1 MNIDFWSQVSLI
13 LVLGLGGLLVQ
24 RFFKPHL
31 DRDQYY
37 YVKDITMLASWAMV
51 GIWSGSGLLKWV
63 IIAGMGGLFLGFCQ
77 KMQRSFELRPLF
89 LLLGLLLALFGP
101 RINFIGMPGG
111 VFLYLPQGVAVILSA
126 LWYSLFPLVLQEV
139 DQIPGLGGSLL
150 FVGWLLMTLGVVTS
164 SPGWNEVIY
173 ASLAGLVLIGTFW
186 SRHLHVY
193 GRLGE
198 QMTSMWGM
206 IMGGITVLG
215 ASKGLA
221 FSALFLMPLGLF
233 LVPIMETSLRVVGT
247 SLVRRQ
253 LGNVTLYRALI
264 NRGVDHPMAVYMV
277 SFTCLCLGIL
287 GFSAQRYGPWQ
298 VPLLVLPGVLLLG
311 GGLYAFLRWGGSV
324 LTHSRRPRIFG
335 VHVDNVTLN
344 YVLGRVRAMVSQ
356 GESCL
361 ICTLD
366 ALGALRSRED
376 AEYRE
381 VLNRS
386 DLVLPDGSGLI
397 EAFKLLGNPLSER
410 IPGVEFVD
418 HLCRLAASERW
429 GVFLLGGKPG
439 VAELAAQ
446 RLLERHPGL
455 VVAGCRDGYFP
466 DSEEGEVI
474 ESIASSGAR
483 VLFVGLG
490 VPRQEKWLFKV
501 LKAHGRLPGVVGVG
515 IGGSFDVIS
524 GRLKRAPVSWQRL
537 RLEWLY
543 RTIQEPWRIRR
554 VARLPKFAFLVLWE
568 KLFGKREERQD

>member
-1 MNIDFWSQVSLI
+1 MI

-89 LLLGLLLALFGP
+89 LFLGLLLALFGP

-111 VFLYLPQGVAVILSA
+111 VFLYLPQGVAVVLSA

-150 FVGWLLMTLGVVTS
+150 FVGWLLMSLGVLIS

-173 ASLAGLVLIGTFW
+173 ACLAGLVLMGAFW
-186 SRHLHVY
+186 SRYLHVY

-233 LVPIMETSLRVVGT
+233 LVPIVETSLKIVGT

-253 LGNVTLYRALI
+253 LGSVTLYRALM

-277 SFTCLCLGIL
+277 SFTCLCLGML
-287 GFSAQRYGPWQ
+287 GFSAQRSGTWQ
-298 VPLLVLPGVLLLG
+298 LSLLVLLGIVLLG
-311 GGLYAFLRWGGSV
+311 GGLYTFLRRGGSV
-324 LTHSRRPRIFG
+324 LAHSRRPRIFG

-344 YVLGRVRAMVSQ
+344 YVLGRVRAMVSR

-366 ALGALRSRED
+366 ALGALRSRD
-376 AEYRE
+376 DSEYRE

-386 DLVLPDGSGLI
+386 DLVLPDGKGLL
-397 EAFKLLGNPLSER
+397 EAFRILGNPLSER

-418 HLCRLAASERW
+418 HLCRLAASEGW
-429 GVFLLGGKPG
+429 KVFLLGGKPG

-446 RLLERHPGL
+446 RLVERHPGL
-455 VVAGCRDGYFP
+455 VVAGCMDGYFP
-466 DSEEGEVI
+466 DSKEAEVVK
-474 ESIASSGAR
+474 SIASSGAK

-501 LKAHGRLPGVVGVG
+501 LKTDGCLAGVVGVG

-524 GRLKRAPVSWQRL
+524 GRLKRAPLSWQRL
-537 RLEWLY
+537 GLEWLY

-554 VARLPKFAFLVLWE
+554 IARLPKFLLLVLLE
-568 KLFGKREERQD
+568 KLLGPGDDKIE